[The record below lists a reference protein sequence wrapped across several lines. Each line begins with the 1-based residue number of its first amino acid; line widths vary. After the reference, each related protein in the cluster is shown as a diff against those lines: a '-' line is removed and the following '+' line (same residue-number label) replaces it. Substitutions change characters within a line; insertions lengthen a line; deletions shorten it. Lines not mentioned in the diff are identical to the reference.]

1 MEGGREVTF
10 CQLPWEALHQKK
22 TLDNIR
28 IEVKTDQ
35 HTDTDGIH
43 VPGTRSECEVTSL
56 WRHAIRQ
63 DSRV

>member
-1 MEGGREVTF
+1 MTF